1 MIRKNMTVFTF
12 LLILFLSHTLFSQIN
27 IDFESAVINYESEKY
42 EEALLL
48 FEKVISSGNSDYLFE
63 AEFFRGKILS
73 KMGNFEEA
81 EIQFLELIKKN
92 KIDKFTT
99 ELKFDLANTELNL
112 GKHKNAL
119 ISLIEIIQKCDH
131 SSDVQLAKAY
141 SENLVI
147 EHFNNGSFS
156 ELIKDYSDDKVLPFL
171 TFVYGKL
178 LLKEGNIIEAKKQ
191 FFTIIQNYPESDEYK
206 PSLDYLEQKTTTNVP
221 NGAQSSDLLVAV
233 LLPLNLNQENNS
245 HVSTEILEGIKYAAD
260 EFNTISSERI
270 GLVIRDTRG
279 KREEIEKIKKELGNN
294 SAIKAIFGPLYS
306 EETDITC
313 EIFNTSNIPIISPTA
328 TDDDLTKKY
337 RNVFQANPSFEMR
350 GKIMAQYIFFVENKK
365 NIAILHSEEGYS
377 NNLARSF
384 QTEFETIGGNIV
396 TVQDYSLHSTNLTE
410 PIREI
415 KKQVSR
421 IEGIYVPISDSKLAS
436 LILSNLFLN
445 GIDINLYGN
454 QDWFTA
460 TGFESSSSLSNKL
473 TFTSDYFF
481 DYRNTEFL
489 SFSKSYF
496 DKTGTETTRNV
507 FYGYD
512 AAKFFFGILSN
523 SSGEGGLKENLINSN
538 NLLEGYHNNISFG
551 KDRINHWLNI
561 VRFRNGVFEL
571 VDKFRYEYQ

>member
-313 EIFNTSNIPIISPTA
+313 EIFNTSDIPIISPTA